1 MTSSGIFNDHRHA
14 RAPAILRYRGMEAE
28 ALMATRLINIE
39 TLIASVQLVLDD
51 AQSTPGEW
59 LDFPGITIEG
69 ALRRFVQQA
78 DGHDPDD
85 FAFGRLKLVESVL
98 ETALS
103 HVRKGAETARER
115 LRERVWENGGRDGS
129 NDESSP
135 SDQHG
140 KPWAGNGVRGRNCC
154 ADHFEVR

>member
-1 MTSSGIFNDHRHA
+1 MTSNGIFNDHNHA
-14 RAPAILRYRGMEAE
+14 RVPAILRHRGMEAE

-39 TLIASVQLVLDD
+39 TLIAHIQLVLDD
-51 AQSTPGEW
+51 SQSTRGER

-103 HVRKGAETARER
+103 HVRNGAETARER
-115 LRERVWENGGRDGS
+115 LRERVWASGGRDGS
-129 NDESSP
+129 NDGSTA

-140 KPWAGNGVRGRNCC
+140 KPCSVNDVRGPDCC

>member
-1 MTSSGIFNDHRHA
+1 MTSSGTFNDHNHA
-14 RAPAILRYRGMEAE
+14 RVPAILRHRGMEAE

-39 TLIASVQLVLDD
+39 SLIASINLVLDD
-51 AQSTPGEW
+51 SQSAPGER
-59 LDFPGITIEG
+59 LDFPRITIEG
-69 ALRRFVQQA
+69 ALRRFVHQA

-85 FAFGRLKLVESVL
+85 FAFGCLKLVESVL

-103 HVRKGAETARER
+103 HVRKSAETARGR
-115 LRERVWENGGRDGS
+115 LRERVWESGGRDGS

-140 KPWAGNGVRGRNCC
+140 KPCSVNDLRGPDCC

>member
-14 RAPAILRYRGMEAE
+14 RVPAILRYRGMEAE

-39 TLIASVQLVLDD
+39 SLIASIQLVLDD
-51 AQSTPGEW
+51 AQSTPGER

-69 ALRRFVQQA
+69 ALRRFVEQA

-85 FAFGRLKLVESVL
+85 FAFGCLKLVEAVL

-103 HVRKGAETARER
+103 HVRKGAETARES
-115 LRERVWENGGRDGS
+115 LRERAWKGGGRDGS